1 MANYYRILQIHENAS
16 HEDIKAAYRK
26 LAEKYHPDK
35 NKTSPVDKEY
45 MKQINKAY
53 EVLRDPDQRLKH
65 DRELGKFSATGYRG
79 SDMNQGMRRK
89 DAWYQTWYGR
99 KRSGGSN
106 TKNRNY
112 WDHWGPSS
120 AEEKE
125 RESKEYKGAR
135 DERRR
140 KESANQSKS
149 SAKKANTSKS
159 RSTSNQKQLKV
170 DPLIVDV
177 VVLLKKGKN
186 PHEQHEKLDYKF
198 KTDFNISR
206 YAKILYQ
213 LKDLGIIDHVD
224 TRQDTRP
231 GISFDERKLEGILAK
246 HVDDFDKV
254 EFRRKLR
261 KKEDQQSKGRKSKQA
276 FFKDLHLPDVGS
288 NIIKRSLSNNKQKA
302 AIIFVI
308 AFCTAGYAILDLSGF
323 PFEKVTKNE
332 PSDFTTAEVTAE
344 SGLNLRKHH
353 NTNADIVAK
362 IPSGKT
368 LSIVKANGPEQ
379 TLYGRTAKWFKVR
392 YEDDKGWCWSGGL
405 KRTDN

>member
-1 MANYYRILQIHENAS
+1 MVNYYRILQIHENAS
-16 HEDIKAAYRK
+16 HEEIKQARNK
-26 LAEKYHPDK
+26 LAKQYHPDK
-35 NKTSPVDKEY
+35 NEPSLLDEAY

-53 EVLRDPDQRLKH
+53 EILLDPDQRLKH
-65 DRELGKFSATGYRG
+65 DRELGKFSATGHRG
-79 SDMNQGMRRK
+79 SDMNQGMRQK
-89 DAWYQTWYGR
+89 DARDQTWYGR
-99 KRSGGSN
+99 SRPKEKTR
-106 TKNRNY
+106 
-112 WDHWGPSS
+112 HWGHWGFTS
-120 AEEKE
+120 AKREKNKPNN
-125 RESKEYKGAR
+125 SPG
-135 DERRR
+135 DERRE

-159 RSTSNQKQLKV
+159 RSTSNKKQLKV

-186 PHEQHEKLDYKF
+186 PHEHHEKLGYNF
-198 KTDFNISR
+198 KTDFDISR

-213 LKDLGIIDHVD
+213 LKELGIIDHVD
-224 TRQDTRP
+224 PRQTTRP
-231 GISFDERKLEGILAK
+231 GISFDERKLAGILAE
-246 HVDDFDKV
+246 HVKGFDKV

-261 KKEDQQSKGRKSKQA
+261 KKDDQQSKRRKSKQA
-276 FFKDLHLPDVGS
+276 FFKDLRLPDVSS

-302 AIIFVI
+302 AIIFVL
-308 AFCTAGYAILDLSGF
+308 AFCTASYAILDLGGF

-344 SGLNLRKHH
+344 SGLNLRKQH